1 MNCRLDNL
9 IEDDRLFGTLIIRD
23 RQDGG
28 TRCSVMRE
36 FIDPQRCNERI
47 VPRLPQ
53 AAVTGTLQQDH
64 RVAPTTSQSS
74 QRAGQAPPVRSWRYV
89 LQMAQFGG
97 RPEYPAQND
106 ASRRGAGRVKCSCA
120 LVPHRQLTLAIS
132 PDSPGPRCSKTV
144 EKSNVAKIP
153 TPQYL
158 ICFKPSRVVW

>member
-1 MNCRLDNL
+1 MTVYSGR
-9 IEDDRLFGTLIIRD
+9 RLFGT
-23 RQDGG
+23 GK
-28 TRCSVMRE
+28 MAA
-36 FIDPQRCNERI
+36 P
-47 VPRLPQ
+47 
-53 AAVTGTLQQDH
+53 AAVQCVNSLTRNGAMKNRVQLASSHGHTGTLQQDH

-106 ASRRGAGRVKCSCA
+106 ASRRGAGRVKGSCA

-132 PDSPGPRCSKTV
+132 LDSPGPRCFKTV
-144 EKSNVAKIP
+144 KKSNVPKIP

-158 ICFKPSRVVW
+158 ICF